1 MAAKTQKVE
10 TNEEFIRAWHE
21 ETSLWDVCSS
31 HYKDRNAKRKSWN
44 TLGEIFDMTGKQL
57 FY

>member
-10 TNEEFIRAWHE
+10 QNEEFICAWRE

-31 HYKDRNAKRKSWN
+31 NYKDRNAKRKSWN
-44 TLGEIFDMTGKQL
+44 T
-57 FY
+57 